1 MNSSIELMME
11 EHANISIMLEVIRRM
26 CCGILEGAEVD
37 AADIRDIVDFV
48 RNYADRHHH
57 KKEEEY
63 LFTEMVSHMGRVADN
78 LVTHGMMVEHD
89 MGRGHVLALETA
101 LKLYEAGPK
110 TEYKLDILTEAMG
123 YANLLKRHI
132 KKENN
137 VVYPFAERQLPPEV
151 FQKID
156 ADCAA
161 FEETERAAGVQEK
174 YLALMERLEQKYS
187 D

>member
-63 LFTEMVSHMGRVADN
+63 LFTEMVSHMGKVADN
-78 LVTHGMMVEHD
+78 LVTHGK
-89 MGRGHVLALETA
+89 G
-101 LKLYEAGPK
+101 
-110 TEYKLDILTEAMG
+110 
-123 YANLLKRHI
+123 N
-132 KKENN
+132 
-137 VVYPFAERQLPPEV
+137 
-151 FQKID
+151 
-156 ADCAA
+156 ADL
-161 FEETERAAGVQEK
+161 G
-174 YLALMERLEQKYS
+174 S
-187 D
+187 